1 LLKNQLSAPRGMN
14 GTLPLKTNG
23 YLCRA
28 SFRWGSR
35 RKFFRS
41 AEMRKTILTL
51 VAALAVAFTISSP
64 ASAGGKHHPHKAT
77 IVAGVVVGTIVGIS
91 VYEGSSWLGANTLA
105 ASSTGAAVT
114 GGFVAGVATAALIHA
129 ATTPCQG
136 FHAIF
141 QGAGCK
147 NGRYVGPKR
156 AAILWW

>member
-1 LLKNQLSAPRGMN
+1 MN

-28 SFRWGSR
+28 SFRLGSR

-41 AEMRKTILTL
+41 AEMRKTIMTL

-77 IVAGVVVGTIVGIS
+77 LVTGAVVGTLVG
-91 VYEGSSWLGANTLA
+91 VGLYEGWFSASTTAQAGTLA
-105 ASSTGAAVT
+105 STTGGAITA
-114 GGFVAGVATAALIHA
+114 GFVAGVATVALIHA
-129 ATTPCQG
+129 ATTPCTG